1 MSRHW
6 VKVRRTLIYI
16 WLALPPVLFMGVMLA
31 DLWVSWM
38 SWGRTFDDSDALPY
52 FEVGLV
58 LGTSR
63 YAVGGGENGYFT
75 ERMLAAQEAY
85 HTGKVNHLLLS
96 GDNRHRSYNEPLEM
110 QKALLGYFVPEEA
123 LTLDFAGF
131 RTYDSVIRA
140 KKVFQLQRF
149 VVISQQFH
157 NERAIAIG
165 RVNDLDI
172 IGLNAADLPI
182 GMGWKLQF
190 RELGARLKLVF
201 DLALGIEPRFLGQ
214 PIEIR
219 KS

>member
-1 MSRHW
+1 MRKQW
-6 VKVRRTLIYI
+6 GNIRNILVLM
-16 WLALPPVLFMGVMLA
+16 WLAFPPLLFMAVILA
-31 DLWVSWM
+31 DLWVSWV
-38 SWGRTFDDSDALPY
+38 SAGRTYSDTTDLPY

-63 YAVGGGENGYFT
+63 YAVGGGENSYFT

-110 QKALLGYFVPEEA
+110 QKALLGYFVPIEA
-123 LTLDFAGF
+123 ITLDYAGF

-140 KKVFQLQRF
+140 QKVFQLQRM

-165 RVNDLDI
+165 RANGLEI

-182 GMGWKLQF
+182 GMGLRLQF

-201 DLALGIEPRFLGQ
+201 DLIGGTKPKFLGQ